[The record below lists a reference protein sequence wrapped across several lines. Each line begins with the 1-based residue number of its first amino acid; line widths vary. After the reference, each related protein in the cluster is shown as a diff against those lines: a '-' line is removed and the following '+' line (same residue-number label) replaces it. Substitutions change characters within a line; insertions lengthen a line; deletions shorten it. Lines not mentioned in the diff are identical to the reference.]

1 MTYFVKVKDKEISKK
16 KVEEKKEEQL
26 VDACALKVDYK
37 CFRRTHKQSVKCVF
51 C

>member
-1 MTYFVKVKDKEISKK
+1 MTYFVKVKDKKISKK

-26 VDACALKVDYK
+26 VDACALKVHYK
-37 CFRRTHKQSVKCVF
+37 CFRRTQKQSVKCVF

>member
-16 KVEEKKEEQL
+16 KVEEKKQEQL
-26 VDACALKVDYK
+26 AHLKVYKVDYK
-37 CFRRTHKQSVKCVF
+37 CFRMTQKQSVKCIF

>member
-16 KVEEKKEEQL
+16 KVEEKKEEL

-37 CFRRTHKQSVKCVF
+37 CFRRTQKQSVKCVF